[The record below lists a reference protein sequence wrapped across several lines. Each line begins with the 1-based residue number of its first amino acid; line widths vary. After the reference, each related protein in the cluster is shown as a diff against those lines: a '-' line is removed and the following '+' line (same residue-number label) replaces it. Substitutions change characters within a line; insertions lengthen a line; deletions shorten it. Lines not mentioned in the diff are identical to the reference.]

1 VTDIQIHNLSV
12 FRQRLATSAAIA
24 ALLLG
29 ALVLAGCEQKSE
41 QQRAD
46 ADGRKADGA
55 TASAEKDVSV
65 AEEAPAEAA
74 DATAAQGELG
84 VSAGFAPPPPPAPMM
99 QPMPEARDKF
109 PDAKPNPVKVASE
122 EPVSTFSAD
131 VDTASYAVVRKFL
144 NDGALPPG
152 DAVRIEEMV
161 NYFDYKYPLPDNRAQ
176 PFRPTVQ
183 VYQTPWNPDTQI
195 VHIGI
200 KGFDIQR
207 DKRPAANLVF
217 LLDVSGSM
225 DEPNKLP
232 LVKKAMRLLV
242 NEMTDK
248 DRVSIVVYAGA
259 AGMVLEPTSGSD
271 KGKILAALDN
281 LSAGG
286 STAGAEGIRQAYQ
299 LARANLIKDGVNRVI
314 LATDGDFNV
323 GITDPNQLE
332 DFVVRERE
340 SGVTLSVLG
349 FGTGNYND
357 ALMQKLAQKG
367 NGNASYIDTIN
378 EARKVLVEQVGG
390 TLFTI
395 AKDVKFQIEF
405 NPMRVSEYRL
415 IGYET
420 RLLNREDFNNDKV
433 DAGDIGAGHA
443 VTALYEIVPVG
454 SNGHLMDPLRYRA
467 ATPVEPAKKSGEI
480 AFLRMRYKLPNE
492 DQSRLIE
499 RPVTDRDAI
508 EDVGRAP
515 EDLRFAAA
523 VAGFGQ
529 LLRNDP
535 YMKNFGYAQVA
546 ELANGAKGP
555 DPFGYRAEFVQMVR
569 LAQSLPALPTLE
581 QGGEGGPQ

>member
-1 VTDIQIHNLSV
+1 MTSQSFLS
-12 FRQRLATSAAIA
+12 FRQQLATSAAIA

-29 ALVLAGCEQKSE
+29 ALVLAGCDQK
-41 QQRAD
+41 QQRQAGESEP
-46 ADGRKADGA
+46 AKPV
-55 TASAEKDVSV
+55 TEEKDQYM
-65 AEEAPAEAA
+65 AAPDAAAPAT
-74 DATAAQGELG
+74 TAMGRG
-84 VSAGFAPPPPPAPMM
+84 MPYAPPPPMLAPAP
-99 QPMPEARDKF
+99 EIRDKF
-109 PDAKPNPVKVASE
+109 PDAKPNPVKLVSE

-131 VDTASYAVVRKFL
+131 VDTASYSVVRKFL

-161 NYFDYKYPLPDNRAQ
+161 NYFDYSYPLPEHRAQ

-200 KGFDIQR
+200 KGFDIAR
-207 DKRPAANLVF
+207 AERPAANLVF

-242 NEMTDK
+242 NELGPN

-259 AGMVLEPTSGSD
+259 AGMVLEPTSGGD
-271 KGKILAALDN
+271 KSKILAALDN

-299 LARANLIKDGVNRVI
+299 LARASFMKNGVNRVI

-332 DFVVRERE
+332 DFVARERE
-340 SGVTLSVLG
+340 SGVSLSVLG
-349 FGTGNYND
+349 FGMGNYND

-367 NGNASYIDTIN
+367 NGNAAYIDTIN
-378 EARKVLVEQVGG
+378 EGRKVLVEQIGG

-405 NPMRVSEYRL
+405 NPARVSEYRL

-467 ATPVEPAKKSGEI
+467 ATPVQPGNATGEI
-480 AFLRMRYKLPNE
+480 AFLRLRYKLPNE

-499 RPVTDRDAI
+499 RPVTERDLQDLA
-508 EDVGRAP
+508 RAND
-515 EDLRFAAA
+515 DLRFAVA

-546 ELANGAKGP
+546 GLANGARGT
-555 DPFGYRAEFVQMVR
+555 DPFGYRAEFVQLVR
-569 LAQSLPALPTLE
+569 LAEALPAMPSLE
-581 QGGEGGPQ
+581 QGGVGGAP

>member
-1 VTDIQIHNLSV
+1 MPS
-12 FRQRLATSAAIA
+12 
-24 ALLLG
+24 
-29 ALVLAGCEQKSE
+29 
-41 QQRAD
+41 
-46 ADGRKADGA
+46 
-55 TASAEKDVSV
+55 
-65 AEEAPAEAA
+65 
-74 DATAAQGELG
+74 
-84 VSAGFAPPPPPAPMM
+84 M
-99 QPMPEARDKF
+99 QPLPEVRDKF
-109 PDAKPNPVKVASE
+109 PDAKPNPVKLVAE

-131 VDTASYAVVRKFL
+131 VDTASYAVLRKFL

-161 NYFDYKYPLPDNRAQ
+161 NYFDYSYPLPDSRTQ
-176 PFRPTVQ
+176 PFRPTVA

-200 KGFDIQR
+200 KGFDIPR
-207 DKRPAANLVF
+207 AERPTANLVF

-232 LVKKAMRLLV
+232 LVKKAMRMLV
-242 NEMTDK
+242 DELDAKDK
-248 DRVSIVVYAGA
+248 VSIVVYAGA
-259 AGMVLEPTSGSD
+259 AGMVLAPTSGAE
-271 KGKILAALDN
+271 KGKILAALDQ

-299 LARANLIKDGVNRVI
+299 LARASFIKNGVNRVI

-332 DFVVRERE
+332 DFVARERE

-367 NGNASYIDTIN
+367 NGNAAYIDTIN
-378 EARKVLVEQVGG
+378 EARKVLVEQIGG

-405 NPMRVSEYRL
+405 NPSRVSEYRL

-443 VTALYEIVPVG
+443 VTAMYEIVPVG
-454 SNGHLMDPLRYRA
+454 SNGHLMDPLRYRK
-467 ATPVEPAKKSGEI
+467 ATPVPAGEAAGEI
-480 AFLRMRYKLPNE
+480 AFLRLRYKLPAE
-492 DQSRLIE
+492 DKSRLIE
-499 RPVTDRDAI
+499 RPVGTGDIIDLK
-508 EDVGRAP
+508 RASD
-515 EDLRFAAA
+515 DLRFAAA

-535 YMKNFGYAQVA
+535 YMKDFGYSEVA
-546 ELANGAKGP
+546 ELATGAKGP
-555 DPFGYRAEFVQMVR
+555 DAFGYRAEFVQLVR
-569 LAQSLPALPTLE
+569 LAKALPALPALE
-581 QGGEGGPQ
+581 SDGQGGPQ